1 MQDPAS
7 DISEKMTGN
16 DNANIVKKPCSEDF
30 VNNNKEND
38 RDGKKWMLNPLRVS
52 GNLFQDR
59 RLSDER
65 SNRESEDKTSDS
77 EENDKSSPGPVV
89 SPKGT
94 VGLEMHLHTDSE
106 GVFSGFK
113 GRYQFMQAKNEFGD
127 CGGNISN
134 SENGVIKSPNYPE
147 KYSSN
152 DPSKCQL

>member
-77 EENDKSSPGPVV
+77 EENDKSSPGPEDIDLNMNRERLSLFDRQHHHPETLVNSV
-89 SPKGT
+89 SCGYRVYTNP
-94 VGLEMHLHTDSE
+94 
-106 GVFSGFK
+106 
-113 GRYQFMQAKNEFGD
+113 FGD
-127 CGGNISN
+127 PAGPLTPRF
-134 SENGVIKSPNYPE
+134 V
-147 KYSSN
+147 
-152 DPSKCQL
+152 